1 MGVEVKREHDVPV
14 LPVTEL
20 KRLVPAQS
28 SVLPA
33 KVPGIGL
40 NLSNP
45 FIIIER
51 VIVIVIINVNFP
63 SLFGGDD
70 FSLLRRIIF

>member
-14 LPVTEL
+14 LPVNEL

-33 KVPGIGL
+33 KVPGIGRKL
-40 NLSNP
+40 CNP
-45 FIIIER
+45 FIIIAR
-51 VIVIVIINVNFP
+51 IIDLFITNVNLP
-63 SLFGGDD
+63 SLIGGDD
-70 FSLLRRIIF
+70 FSLLRRIIC